1 MMNVGGKYNKVRR
14 GQMKKRVKGSSLTR
28 VTKIACLRC
37 PVSVVSSQGGGTL
50 LGLNVATGWA
60 YALVFLFS
68 SVIS

>member
-1 MMNVGGKYNKVRR
+1 
-14 GQMKKRVKGSSLTR
+14 MKKRVKGSSLTR